1 MRLTHIKVSNFRS
14 FLGDHDFEIAEGVN
28 YFVGPNNCGKSNL
41 ISAVELALDPD
52 MPFVPQR
59 DRPATTQGIGA
70 PPKTRITLI
79 FTKTDNSSP
88 QRTLLN
94 RAKNY
99 ELALRKKHRRQ
110 TTRKGTTY
118 AEDGEIHRV
127 VTFGAQGTRQVSY
140 EAKAMGAVSLP
151 AGSEEHQ
158 RLESQ
163 FDRVVRF
170 GVLHSGEDL
179 RSVLGGQFREVLQ
192 LVIQDHLANEQAE
205 TAALRATYVTGLK
218 TKLLEPLRGRLQEH
232 VSSLFP
238 EINLVDLVPEV
249 RSLDETLSSVG
260 VELGD
265 AAITELTG
273 KGTGLR
279 GAVLVAMLQY
289 LADKSKR
296 SLVLAVEE
304 PEAFLH
310 PGAQEQI
317 ARQLE
322 NLAKR
327 PEVSLLVTT
336 HSPHIISREP
346 IARITELRKSST
358 GNTSLAGSARGDEDR
373 AELLGSLFTDAGLA
387 RVLERATSVKP
398 GTRAIVVTEGY
409 TDEQF
414 LRYGLAAAGRL
425 DLIDGVEFKHAG
437 GAKKVAAQAV
447 LTQAATDLP
456 VLALLDHDEHGREA
470 TKHLTHFN
478 WRTNEEIISLK
489 EWPERCPNQT
499 HDIEIE
505 DLIPPQVA
513 ERVSARLG
521 ADAYDATLRCG
532 SRVHYSYSQA
542 WKDRAL
548 ERLPRELKGEDCKD
562 LVWLGE
568 LINTRISIIID
579 RAERQRRYSTSG
591 GDR

>member
-1 MRLTHIKVSNFRS
+1 MRLTHIKISNFRS
-14 FLGDHDFEIAEGVN
+14 LLGDHDFEVAEGVN
-28 YFVGPNNCGKSNL
+28 YLVGPNNCGKSNL

-52 MPFVPQR
+52 AIFVPRR
-59 DRPATTQGIGA
+59 DRPAATQGVGA
-70 PPKTRITLI
+70 PAKTRIALT
-79 FTKTDNSSP
+79 FVRTDNSSP
-88 QRTLLN
+88 QRTLLH

-99 ELALRKKHRRQ
+99 ELALREKHRRQ
-110 TTRKGTTY
+110 TTRKGSTY
-118 AEDGEIHRV
+118 AEDGELHRV
-127 VTFGAQGTRQVSY
+127 VTFGAQGARQVSY
-140 EAKAMGAVSLP
+140 EAKALGAVSLP
-151 AGSEEHQ
+151 VESAEHQ
-158 RLESQ
+158 KLDSQ
-163 FDRVVRF
+163 FGRVVRF

-179 RSVLGGQFREVLQ
+179 KSVLGGQFREVLQ

-205 TAALRATYVTGLK
+205 TAALRETYVTGLK
-218 TKLLEPLRGRLQEH
+218 TKLLEPLRSRLHEH
-232 VSSLFP
+232 VSSMFP
-238 EINLVDLVPEV
+238 EINVVDLVPEV

-358 GNTSLAGSARGDEDR
+358 GNTTLASVARGDEDR

-414 LRYGLAAAGRL
+414 LRYGLAAVGRV
-425 DLIDGVEFKHAG
+425 DLIDCVEFKHAG
-437 GAKKVAAQAV
+437 GANKVAAQAV
-447 LTQAATDLP
+447 LTRSATDLP

-470 TKHLTHFN
+470 GKHLTHFN
-478 WRTNEEIISLK
+478 WRMNEEIISLK
-489 EWPERCPNQT
+489 EWPGRCTDQT

-505 DLIPPQVA
+505 DLIPPHVA
-513 ERVSARLG
+513 ERVSAALG
-521 ADAYDATLRCG
+521 DDAYDATLRCG
-532 SRVHYSYSQA
+532 SRMHYRYSQA

-548 ERLPRELKGEDCKD
+548 DRLPRELKGEDCKD

-568 LINTRISIIID
+568 EINTRISRIID
-579 RAERQRRYSTSG
+579 RAERKNRFDSPG
-591 GDR
+591 GAT

>member
-1 MRLTHIKVSNFRS
+1 SAGI
-14 FLGDHDFEIAEGVN
+14 N

-41 ISAVELALDPD
+41 ISAVELALNPD
-52 MPFVPQR
+52 IPFVPQR
-59 DRPATTQGIGA
+59 DRPAARQGIGA
-70 PPKTRITLI
+70 PAKTRIALT
-79 FTKTDNSSP
+79 FVRTDKSSP
-88 QRTLLN
+88 QRTLLH

-110 TTRKGTTY
+110 TTRKGSTY

-151 AGSEEHQ
+151 LDSDEHQ
-158 RLESQ
+158 KLDSQ
-163 FDRVVRF
+163 FNRVVRF

-179 RSVLGGQFREVLQ
+179 KSVLSGQFREVLQ
-192 LVIQDHLANEQAE
+192 LVIRDHLANEQRE
-205 TAALRATYVTGLK
+205 TDELRDKYVKGLK
-218 TKLLEPLRGRLQEH
+218 SKLLEPLRGNLHEH
-232 VSSLFP
+232 VSSTFP
-238 EINLVDLVPEV
+238 EIKLVDLLPEV

-265 AAITELTG
+265 AATTELTG

-310 PGAQEQI
+310 PGAQALI
-317 ARQLE
+317 AAQLE
-322 NLAKR
+322 DLAQR
-327 PEVSLLVTT
+327 PEVTLLATT
-336 HSPHIISREP
+336 HSPHIISRQP
-346 IARITELRKSST
+346 SARITELRKSSAGYT
-358 GNTSLAGSARGDEDR
+358 RLAGSARGDEDR

-414 LRYGLAAAGRL
+414 LRHGLIAAGRL
-425 DLIDGVEFKHAG
+425 DLIEGIRFIEAG

-447 LTQAATDLP
+447 LTWSATDLP
-456 VLALLDHDEHGREA
+456 VLALLDFDEHGREA
-470 TKHLTHFN
+470 CKDLVHFS
-478 WRTNEEIISLK
+478 WRMDEQIISLK
-489 EWPERCPNQT
+489 GWPGRCSNQE

-505 DLIPPQVA
+505 DLIPPDVA
-513 ERVSARLG
+513 ARVSKALG
-521 ADAYDATLRCG
+521 NDAYDATLRCG
-532 SRVHYSYSQA
+532 SRTHYRYSQA
-542 WKDRAL
+542 WKELAL
-548 ERLPRELKGEDCKD
+548 DRLPRELKGEDCKD
-562 LVWLGE
+562 LVWLGDE
-568 LINTRISIIID
+568 INKRTARIID
-579 RAERQRRYSTSG
+579 RAERERRFSTPG
-591 GDR
+591 GAS